1 MTFAG
6 EVNALELYA
15 EATLTVTNGKITS
28 ITCTTTSNTNLDG
41 LILKQ
46 NLVCKLVLFLF

>member
-15 EATLTVTNGKITS
+15 EATLTVTNGKITY